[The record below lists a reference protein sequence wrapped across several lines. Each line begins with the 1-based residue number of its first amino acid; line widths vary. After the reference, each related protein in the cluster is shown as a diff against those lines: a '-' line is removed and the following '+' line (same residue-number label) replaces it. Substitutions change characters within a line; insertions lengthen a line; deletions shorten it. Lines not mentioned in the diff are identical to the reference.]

1 MKLYLA
7 PLEGITTYV
16 YRRAY
21 EQNFGGIDRYFTP
34 FIVNKKLGQREIEG
48 LLPENNPGEALIPQI
63 MSNRAEDFIQ
73 VAKEI
78 ASYGYDVVNLNLG
91 CPSGTVVSKKRGAGF
106 LACPNELDAFLSE
119 IYEKCPI
126 KISIKTRIGLED
138 ENEWENLLSIYEKYP
153 MEELIIHPRLRT
165 DYYKAPIRMD
175 AFAKAVEQ
183 IKVPVCYNGEINS
196 PEDVKKIKEAF
207 PQVDRIMIGRG
218 ILRYPYL
225 ISQIRA
231 DDLRQTLSS
240 TQNSCEVKIKTE
252 SGMTEQSKYKLESG
266 TLEQSECKIESGMT
280 EQELKNRIH
289 TFHDRLLDDYCAIMS
304 GERNALFKMKEIW
317 SYMGASFEGTDKCLK
332 KIKKANHL
340 TDYKIAV
347 NELFSLNLKGF

>member
-1 MKLYLA
+1 MQIYLA
-7 PLEGITTYV
+7 PLEGITTYT

-21 EQNFGGIDRYFTP
+21 QRNFGGVDRYFTP
-34 FIVNKKLGQREIEG
+34 FIVNKKLGAREIEG
-48 LLPENNPGEALIPQI
+48 ILPENNPGEVLIPQI

-78 ASYGYDVVNLNLG
+78 ATYGYDTVNLNLG

-106 LACPNELDAFLSE
+106 LAYPEELDAFLSE
-119 IYEKCPI
+119 VYEKCPM

-183 IKVPVCYNGEINS
+183 IKFPICYNGEINS
-196 PEDVKKIKEAF
+196 VEDVERIKVQF
-207 PQVDRIMIGRG
+207 PQIDRIMIGRG
-218 ILRYPYL
+218 VLRYPNL
-225 ISQIRA
+225 IQQIRGEAMPEA
-231 DDLRQTLSS
+231 DLKKRLR
-240 TQNSCEVKIKTE
+240 
-252 SGMTEQSKYKLESG
+252 
-266 TLEQSECKIESGMT
+266 
-280 EQELKNRIH
+280 
-289 TFHDRLLDDYCAIMS
+289 TFHDELLEDYRVVMS
-304 GERNALFKMKEIW
+304 GDRNTLFKMKEIW
-317 SYMGASFEGTDKCLK
+317 SYLGESFEGAEKILK

-347 NELFSLNLKGF
+347 NELFSLNLKQF

>member
-48 LLPENNPGEALIPQI
+48 LLPENNPGEVLIPQI

-73 VAKEI
+73 VTKEI

-231 DDLRQTLSS
+231 DDFRQTLSS

-252 SGMTEQSKYKLESG
+252 SGM
-266 TLEQSECKIESGMT
+266 M

-317 SYMGASFEGTDKCLK
+317 SYMGESFEGADKCLK

>member
-7 PLEGITTYV
+7 PLEGITTV
-16 YRRAY
+16 TYRRAY
-21 EQNFGGIDRYFTP
+21 EHNFGGVDRYFTP
-34 FIVNKKLGQREIEG
+34 FIVNKKLGAREIEG
-48 LLPENNPGEALIPQI
+48 ILPENNPGEVLIPQI

-78 ASYGYDVVNLNLG
+78 ATYGYDTVNLNLG

-106 LACPNELDAFLSE
+106 LAAPEELDAFLSE
-119 IYEKCPI
+119 VYEKCPM

-165 DYYKAPIRMD
+165 DYYKAPIRME
-175 AFAKAVEQ
+175 AFTKAVEQ
-183 IKVPVCYNGEINS
+183 IKVPICYNGEINS
-196 PEDVKKIKEAF
+196 VEDVVRIKEQF
-207 PQVDRIMIGRG
+207 PQIDRIMIGRG

-225 ISQIRA
+225 VRQIRIAEPSA
-231 DDLRQTLSS
+231 DGQNKSMVMEEAEIKKRLR
-240 TQNSCEVKIKTE
+240 
-252 SGMTEQSKYKLESG
+252 
-266 TLEQSECKIESGMT
+266 
-280 EQELKNRIH
+280 
-289 TFHDRLLDDYCAIMS
+289 TFHDELLEDYGIIMS
-304 GERNALFKMKEIW
+304 GERNTLFKMKEIW
-317 SYMGASFEGTDKCLK
+317 SYMGESFVGAEKCLK

-347 NELFSLNLKGF
+347 NELFFLNLKQF